1 MATLHVRN
9 VPDDLY
15 EQLKQLA
22 ASEKRS
28 ISAQVVTLLDQMLP
42 ASSQKEDQARSHRL
56 FRRKTTEP
64 AATVGEVTA
73 VLEEISHRRQSRNSA
88 PELPDSTALL
98 REDRE
103 R

>member
-42 ASSQKEDQARSHRL
+42 TSPQKEDQAR
-56 FRRKTTEP
+56 
-64 AATVGEVTA
+64 GEVTA
-73 VLEEISHRRQSRNSA
+73 VLEDISHRRQSRESA

-98 REDRE
+98 PEDRE